1 MIPTT
6 LHKSASSSIH
16 WGRFCLLSSFFHFH
30 PLFSLCSFEPHHSF
44 PFSVFPFRPH
54 TLSIIPPSLCL
65 LPPAAQL
72 HISVL
77 PHHLALFPQLPS
89 STCFKM
95 ETLSLHFF
103 FLEGGGF
110 KKRFSL
116 PHSLVPLALC
126 FSALVRPSVFPRPG
140 RVMNVLFYGESP
152 VHPLPPSEPPIN
164 QRPGIQLATGARRN
178 VLFLSCPPILSP
190 SLFHLWPRRLL

>member
-6 LHKSASSSIH
+6 LHKSASGSIH

-44 PFSVFPFRPH
+44 PFSVFPFHPH
-54 TLSIIPPSLCL
+54 TLSIIPPSLCF
-65 LPPAAQL
+65 LPPAARL

-89 STCFKM
+89 SACFKM

-103 FLEGGGF
+103 WVF
-110 KKRFSL
+110 KNHFPS
-116 PHSLVPLALC
+116 HSLVPLALC

-140 RVMNVLFYGESP
+140 RVMNVLFYEESQ
-152 VHPLPPSEPPIN
+152 VHPSLRQN
-164 QRPGIQLATGARRN
+164 RP
-178 VLFLSCPPILSP
+178 
-190 SLFHLWPRRLL
+190 